1 MSPPWHSIL
10 LTPRAY
16 HWTRIPLITSLGYC
30 ERQRLHPAFRKLADA
45 TSGQV
50 IALSKKG
57 ELEQLSSLTGGSLDG
72 YNLVSFGSNVSYR
85 KKRSAGP
92 AGDNLYSIPVD
103 DSMEKMVVTVSTTR
117 RNTNGEFKIFG
128 RTETNVNEDGRD
140 VAPWGSVTVK
150 TVDSPSKP
158 CSLSPFSSLHVERER
173 P

>member
-1 MSPPWHSIL
+1 M
-10 LTPRAY
+10 
-16 HWTRIPLITSLGYC
+16 ITSLGYC

-140 VAPWGSVTVK
+140 VAP
-150 TVDSPSKP
+150 
-158 CSLSPFSSLHVERER
+158 
-173 P
+173 